1 LGDVIDDKHRTGR
14 PRKAEDEARCV
25 RLASPRLTH
34 AEALFIQENA
44 ARAGLSVA
52 EYSRRVLNRSK
63 VTPAITDV
71 DEAALAELA
80 RIGVNL
86 NQMAKRINAG
96 GIIPPLLADALAE
109 VRVAVQRIAE
119 RGE

>member
-1 LGDVIDDKHRTGR
+1 MGDVIDDKHRTGR
-14 PRKAEDEARCV
+14 PRKAEGEARCV

-109 VRVAVQRIAE
+109 VRVAVQRIVE